1 VVVRDVRLDTRRSCP
16 RRRRQGSPAAFG
28 SNSAGGPDEAGLTLI
43 QLALA
48 FVTTHP
54 AVTAAIIGPR
64 TAEHLHD
71 QLSAADSVLEPA
83 VLDRIDRI
91 VAPGTNLNPDDAG
104 DSADVL
110 ADLKCRRRAV
120 VQGTR

>member
-1 VVVRDVRLDTRRSCP
+1 MPFRTTLSHYDLDIP
-16 RRRRQGSPAAFG
+16 GNLAKLDAATEL
-28 SNSAGGPDEAGLTLI
+28 AGIADEAGLTLV

-64 TAEHLHD
+64 TVEHLHG
-71 QLSAADSVLEPA
+71 QLSAADIVLEPA
-83 VLDRIDRI
+83 VLDRVDRV

-104 DSADVL
+104 YGADVL
-110 ADLKCRRRAV
+110 SAPRRRRRTV
-120 VQGTR
+120 VR